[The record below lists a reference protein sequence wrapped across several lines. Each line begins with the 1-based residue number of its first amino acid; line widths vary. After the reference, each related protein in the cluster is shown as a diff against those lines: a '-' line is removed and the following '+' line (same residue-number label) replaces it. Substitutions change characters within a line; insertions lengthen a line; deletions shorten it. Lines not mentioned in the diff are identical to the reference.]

1 MFSRPLHYVWVT
13 PRPYLTGTESGGG
26 LDTRSAGRLACLS
39 QVAAFRG
46 SLPML
51 KVLLGVINDRL
62 SHLITPPDPI
72 RICTRGGA
80 VRIPL
85 SNPGYE
91 VLPSPKLAAF
101 ATSCSDVNGATS
113 RPQQTTTNA
122 AQLPTTLPSLG
133 PGGVGHGRTSR
144 PCNPVSARRTQGLA
158 NASETQKSRLRR
170 PARGFLCRAAAPPGC
185 RCSPQGAWG
194 TVRRRH

>member
-1 MFSRPLHYVWVT
+1 MFVRPLHYVRVT
-13 PRPYLTGTESGGG
+13 QWPYLTGTESGGG

-85 SNPGYE
+85 RNPCYE
-91 VLPSPKLAAF
+91 VFLPAKLAAF
-101 ATSCSDVNGATS
+101 AWCNCVCATS
-113 RPQQTTTNA
+113 MQCMLALKRLD
-122 AQLPTTLPSLG
+122 LPKHP
-133 PGGVGHGRTSR
+133 
-144 PCNPVSARRTQGLA
+144 
-158 NASETQKSRLRR
+158 
-170 PARGFLCRAAAPPGC
+170 
-185 RCSPQGAWG
+185 
-194 TVRRRH
+194 